1 MHKGGLLVGE
11 ILKKRREELGQDLRE
26 ISNILRIKHDY
37 LRAIEEGAF
46 EKLPEPVYVKGYIRE
61 YADHLQ
67 IDPEIALNA
76 YVQQV
81 SPKENREIPEQEI
94 VPKKSFK
101 TRYIVIPSLF
111 AVFVIVMV
119 FVISSFTTK
128 EKWDTR
134 TSSETER
141 KLTPPPVETNT
152 RMPSVVTQNETSPT
166 PVEMPKELP
175 PVAQTN
181 KDTLPAEKSPHTLE
195 IKATDTTWFSVKIDE
210 NSHKEI
216 MINPGESVK
225 FQAKKGFSLIIGNA
239 GGVKM
244 FFDGKE
250 IRRLGEKGDVVKVNL
265 PDAKI

>member
-1 MHKGGLLVGE
+1 LVGE

-141 KLTPPPVETNT
+141 KLTPPPI
-152 RMPSVVTQNETSPT
+152 
-166 PVEMPKELP
+166 EMPKELP

-239 GGVKM
+239 GGVKL